1 MRAVN
6 DVLGRFYRIMKHR
19 RKKSI
24 EKAIR
29 LDILA
34 ELIRIRANIETLMK
48 EGTTDDVVRY
58 VLHGR

>member
-1 MRAVN
+1 
-6 DVLGRFYRIMKHR
+6 MKHR

-24 EKAIR
+24 EKAIK

-34 ELIRIRANIETLMK
+34 ELIRIRKKIETLMK
-48 EGTTDDVVRY
+48 EGTTDDVVRF